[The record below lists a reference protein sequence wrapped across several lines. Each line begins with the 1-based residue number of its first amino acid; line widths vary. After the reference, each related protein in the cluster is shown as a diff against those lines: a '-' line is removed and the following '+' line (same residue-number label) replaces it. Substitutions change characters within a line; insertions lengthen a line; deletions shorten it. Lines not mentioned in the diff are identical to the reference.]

1 MMDLGSKVLLSLQF
15 SNKKKKK
22 NKAAKQRRQKGA
34 GPTWI

>member
-15 SNKKKKK
+15 SNNKKK

-34 GPTWI
+34 GPTQI